1 MPSTKR
7 KSPEDDDEEQQHD
20 DAGAD
25 GVDEEG
31 DDQDEEAAAVEAA
44 IGDADMSM
52 DDGGDL
58 HQHDDNTPDHG
69 VVEEAQSQDGTR
81 AAVGGVPLSI
91 AMLFQLIF
99 YKSIHG
105 DLRPKGKDEGHKPL
119 CDWMVAQRKDF
130 KVYQESPERSLL
142 TADQVRVLDHLQF
155 PWNTRGDDH
164 WIRNYD
170 HLKQFYKDHGHCMV
184 PRTFIDV
191 PNLCHWVTDQRRQL
205 KNLKLGKPSTMTKDR
220 QRLLDELGFVWQV
233 RNRTTWD
240 MRFAELIEFKEQK
253 GTTVVP
259 QRE

>member
-81 AAVGGVPLSI
+81 AAVGGDAQWNATDSSSRPILALSFFNDSMI
-91 AMLFQLIF
+91 RSIIIMLIDR
-99 YKSIHG
+99 KS
-105 DLRPKGKDEGHKPL
+105 
-119 CDWMVAQRKDF
+119 
-130 KVYQESPERSLL
+130 
-142 TADQVRVLDHLQF
+142 
-155 PWNTRGDDH
+155 TRLNSSHVD
-164 WIRNYD
+164 
-170 HLKQFYKDHGHCMV
+170 
-184 PRTFIDV
+184 
-191 PNLCHWVTDQRRQL
+191 
-205 KNLKLGKPSTMTKDR
+205 
-220 QRLLDELGFVWQV
+220 
-233 RNRTTWD
+233 
-240 MRFAELIEFKEQK
+240 
-253 GTTVVP
+253 
-259 QRE
+259 